1 MSLLCDNC
9 GEPLIKEGDHFV
21 CRHCGS
27 IYEENHDTLLEGLA
41 SILGE
46 AKMEK
51 LAASRRLLYEASH
64 AKYPSKQKVVESARR
79 VLEIHPDGLLFSP
92 FNLDNTWRTNG
103 HFRRHLDKGLAV
115 VNQQVFPDAFAIT
128 VALTNANSR

>member
-9 GEPLIKEGDHFV
+9 GEPLVKEGDHFV

-27 IYEENHDTLLEGLA
+27 IYEENHDALLEGLA

-79 VLEIHPDGLLFSP
+79 VLEIHPDDYLAKLYLLLKRCDDVLSLIRSYVDYYNNERP
-92 FNLDNTWRTNG
+92 MCCLGYKTPCQYRADMG
-103 HFRRHLDKGLAV
+103 Y
-115 VNQQVFPDAFAIT
+115 
-128 VALTNANSR
+128 